1 MTIDNQ
7 GISSDRYNC
16 LDIAYFNVNN
26 GHAPAILNEGESIH
40 LALDYD
46 FVTPEG

>member
-26 GHAPAILNEGESIH
+26 GHAPVILNEGESIH
-40 LALDYD
+40 LALDYA